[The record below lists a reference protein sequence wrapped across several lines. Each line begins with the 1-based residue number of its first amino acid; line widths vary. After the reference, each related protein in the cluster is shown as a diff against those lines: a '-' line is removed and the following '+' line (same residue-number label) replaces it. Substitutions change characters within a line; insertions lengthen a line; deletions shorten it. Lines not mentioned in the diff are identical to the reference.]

1 MVFVKIADLI
11 FVNSHGLKQPKY
23 YIDIEID
30 RLTNSITN
38 TISGDG
44 FPTEV
49 LPVTSADLKGITKK
63 VGWKFNWK
71 AEAKLPGRELF
82 KLTIEGNPHI
92 AQGLISLSDYGD
104 HIFMHLIE
112 SAPFNFGKPKLYEG
126 VPGNLVAF
134 ACKESVE
141 KGYEG
146 FVSFFSKTK
155 LIAHYEKTLEAVHV
169 GGHRM
174 VIYAEA
180 AAKLINRYFKK

>member
-1 MVFVKIADLI
+1 MK
-11 FVNSHGLKQPKY
+11 KQEY

-38 TISGDG
+38 TISGDS
-44 FPTEV
+44 FPTEI
-49 LPVTSADLKGITKK
+49 LPVTTADLKSITKK
-63 VGWKFNWK
+63 DGWKFDWK
-71 AEAKLPGRELF
+71 AEAKIAGRVVY

-92 AQGLISLSDYGD
+92 VQGLLSISDYND

-155 LIAHYEKTLEAVHV
+155 LIGHYEKTLQAVHV

-174 VIYAEA
+174 VIFADA
-180 AAKLINRYFKK
+180 ATKLINRYFKN